1 LKFFRIIS
9 LLEGISYLVI
19 LSVSLEIISRDYV
32 FHLGMTHGVLFL
44 AYLIFSLQA
53 SHKQGWSIFV
63 WLLIFLAAIV
73 PFAFIGVDIFLQK
86 EMKKQEAFAT
96 A

>member
-1 LKFFRIIS
+1 LKYFRVIS

-19 LSVSLEIISRDYV
+19 LSVTFEIISRDYV
-32 FHLGMTHGVLFL
+32 FTLGMTHGVLFI

-53 SHKQGWSIFV
+53 SHKQGWSIII
-63 WLLIFLAAIV
+63 WLLIFLASII

-86 EMKKQEAFAT
+86 EMKKQMAMAT
-96 A
+96 